1 MSFFFPFF
9 SLKMHLFM
17 VFVSASLSVLF
28 SNFLLLT
35 RSSLKKCTLF
45 KQWYLNVVF
54 VERNRMGREKHFLC
68 SVIKKM
74 MTRHWMI
81 RGVELWQSLSTE
93 GWE

>member
-17 VFVSASLSVLF
+17 VFVSVSLSVLF

-35 RSSLKKCTLF
+35 RSTLF

-54 VERNRMGREKHFLC
+54 VERNRMGRGKHFLC